1 MANDC
6 FYIGT
11 RKQMV
16 ELRSPSV
23 NVPSSKQGFSNKVDF
38 LNGGTAIRRSLAA
51 HKQYTMTWNFIERDD
66 ARVITDLAD
75 GIYGTGPIYIHD
87 PISADRNVLPQWWAT
102 PAQGLTDGLPL
113 NNGTRGEAATT
124 PANSLGFPVDSITY
138 TVQPGQTRRVWVP
151 IPPGYTAHVG
161 AYGTNGSGGT
171 VVATPT
177 VDDVTDGTP
186 VTLTLLNV
194 TDNSRFNQSF
204 AGSSFDGVELSL
216 GGEGTVTLTAI
227 MVQVLETGVT
237 PTTGGFISGQG
248 NSGLQFVTQPQYV
261 PYSSA
266 LDKVSVVAE
275 LAEYYGWTS

>member
-1 MANDC
+1 MTC

-23 NVPSSKQGFSNKVDF
+23 NVPSSKQGYFNKVDF
-38 LNGGTAIRRSLAA
+38 LNGGTAIRRSTAG

-87 PISADRNVLPQWWAT
+87 PIAADRNVLPQWWAT

-113 NNGTRGEAATT
+113 NNGSRGEAATT

-138 TVQPGQTRRVWVP
+138 TVQPGETRRLWIP
-151 IPPGYTAHVG
+151 IPPGHTAHVG
-161 AYGTNGSGGT
+161 AYGSDGDGGT

-186 VTLTLLNV
+186 VTLTLLDV
-194 TDNSRFNQSF
+194 TDDSRFNETFDST
-204 AGSSFDGVELSL
+204 SFDGVELSL

-248 NSGLQFVTQPQYV
+248 NSGLQFITQPQYV
-261 PYSSA
+261 PYSAA
-266 LDKVSVVAE
+266 LDKVGVVAE
-275 LAEYYGWTS
+275 LAEYYGWSN